1 MSIIFKASQGFSMEA
16 GDTLRIDTA
25 ALTAKLN
32 GANAADKIQAGA
44 VFFALQPG
52 ENNIEV
58 AGSAGE
64 KISFKITY
72 KDRWV

>member
-16 GDTLRIDTA
+16 GDTLRIDTE
-25 ALTAKLN
+25 ALTAKIN
-32 GANAADKIQAGA
+32 GDNAADKIQSGA